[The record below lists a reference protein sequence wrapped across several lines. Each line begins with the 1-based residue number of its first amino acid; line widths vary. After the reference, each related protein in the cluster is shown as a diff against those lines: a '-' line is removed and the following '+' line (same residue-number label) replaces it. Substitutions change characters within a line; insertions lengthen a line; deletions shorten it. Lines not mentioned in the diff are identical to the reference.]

1 MQIPISLSIAV
12 GTPPPNHACLA
23 TDAYSRGST
32 YRTRRNVADHIA
44 CHLMCIEEDTCLSF
58 DYKNGVCNLK
68 SVDFSPVYGAAGYFS
83 GPKLCP

>member
-1 MQIPISLSIAV
+1 
-12 GTPPPNHACLA
+12 
-23 TDAYSRGST
+23 
-32 YRTRRNVADHIA
+32 
-44 CHLMCIEEDTCLSF
+44 MCIEEDTCLSF